1 MPLSLRRPRIVLS
14 NDLFILCVVNPVARF
29 FFFFNCYFNVSQ
41 GKDVMAM
48 KAVVGE
54 EALSLED
61 HLFLN
66 FVEKFEAKFVSQGPY
81 QVLFFFFFCVVFLC
95 FYLLSF
101 DVGPLNGRWLFSPV
115 SSVLLVPVHPV
126 KRFLAFARV

>member
-1 MPLSLRRPRIVLS
+1 MVGFAGRIYLGV
-14 NDLFILCVVNPVARF
+14 
-29 FFFFNCYFNVSQ
+29 Q

-81 QVLFFFFFCVVFLC
+81 QVR
-95 FYLLSF
+95 SF
-101 DVGPLNGRWLFSPV
+101 T
-115 SSVLLVPVHPV
+115 
-126 KRFLAFARV
+126 

>member
-1 MPLSLRRPRIVLS
+1 
-14 NDLFILCVVNPVARF
+14 
-29 FFFFNCYFNVSQ
+29 
-41 GKDVMAM
+41 MAM

-81 QVLFFFFFCVVFLC
+81 QVRARCPKE
-95 FYLLSF
+95 
-101 DVGPLNGRWLFSPV
+101 GGV
-115 SSVLLVPVHPV
+115 SL
-126 KRFLAFARV
+126 

>member
-1 MPLSLRRPRIVLS
+1 MNRASFHARQVQSVGYIEVLGRSTLRYGL
-14 NDLFILCVVNPVARF
+14 LLCVLCSTHSVNSDTLLLLLLLGFLDLWSAVTRSLF
-29 FFFFNCYFNVSQ
+29 FRVLLQQ

-81 QVLFFFFFCVVFLC
+81 QV
-95 FYLLSF
+95 
-101 DVGPLNGRWLFSPV
+101 R
-115 SSVLLVPVHPV
+115 
-126 KRFLAFARV
+126 

>member
-1 MPLSLRRPRIVLS
+1 MALVVL
-14 NDLFILCVVNPVARF
+14 I
-29 FFFFNCYFNVSQ
+29 FFNRGPALTRCLPLFQ

-81 QVLFFFFFCVVFLC
+81 QVR
-95 FYLLSF
+95 YEERES
-101 DVGPLNGRWLFSPV
+101 
-115 SSVLLVPVHPV
+115 
-126 KRFLAFARV
+126 

>member
-1 MPLSLRRPRIVLS
+1 
-14 NDLFILCVVNPVARF
+14 
-29 FFFFNCYFNVSQ
+29 
-41 GKDVMAM
+41 MAM

-81 QVLFFFFFCVVFLC
+81 QV
-95 FYLLSF
+95 S
-101 DVGPLNGRWLFSPV
+101 N
-115 SSVLLVPVHPV
+115 
-126 KRFLAFARV
+126 

>member
-1 MPLSLRRPRIVLS
+1 
-14 NDLFILCVVNPVARF
+14 
-29 FFFFNCYFNVSQ
+29 
-41 GKDVMAM
+41 M

-81 QVLFFFFFCVVFLC
+81 QV
-95 FYLLSF
+95 
-101 DVGPLNGRWLFSPV
+101 RV
-115 SSVLLVPVHPV
+115 SKQAGSSGCI
-126 KRFLAFARV
+126 

>member
-1 MPLSLRRPRIVLS
+1 
-14 NDLFILCVVNPVARF
+14 
-29 FFFFNCYFNVSQ
+29 
-41 GKDVMAM
+41 M

-81 QVLFFFFFCVVFLC
+81 QVLFFFFFFH
-95 FYLLSF
+95 
-101 DVGPLNGRWLFSPV
+101 LFSFI
-115 SSVLLVPVHPV
+115 L
-126 KRFLAFARV
+126 

>member
-1 MPLSLRRPRIVLS
+1 
-14 NDLFILCVVNPVARF
+14 
-29 FFFFNCYFNVSQ
+29 
-41 GKDVMAM
+41 M

-81 QVLFFFFFCVVFLC
+81 QV
-95 FYLLSF
+95 
-101 DVGPLNGRWLFSPV
+101 
-115 SSVLLVPVHPV
+115 SSSSEVDW
-126 KRFLAFARV
+126 RFRG

>member
-1 MPLSLRRPRIVLS
+1 MHAVPLPSFTPLFFLFFPRGP
-14 NDLFILCVVNPVARF
+14 C
-29 FFFFNCYFNVSQ
+29 Q

-81 QVLFFFFFCVVFLC
+81 QVSKKGERKKIKRLFASALFFMFFRCCVVVILAVMIHTSRASGTTPPR
-95 FYLLSF
+95 YLLS
-101 DVGPLNGRWLFSPV
+101 
-115 SSVLLVPVHPV
+115 
-126 KRFLAFARV
+126 